1 MVSLWAREEMAS
13 VDLDDER
20 LDERSVML
28 LSSLGNRPNLSIPSA
43 CGGRAEMVAA
53 YRFFDND
60 KVRFDKL
67 LAPHAQRTLQRL
79 AEHPVAL
86 LVNDTTEIELMRPQ
100 QPVQGVGQLN
110 DSRQGVLLHVL
121 HAYTPDGTPQGTVAA
136 QYLNRTDGVCDAPK
150 AHKERTRKHKPIE
163 QKESMRWL
171 ADLRQAREVAATLP
185 QTQCVY
191 VADSEADI
199 YELLCEPR
207 KLGESDKEIDWL
219 IRACQNRAL
228 ACEGESEHRYLR
240 EQVLASPPRYEMELL
255 IRARQAKTQVEE
267 RARRKKRDS
276 RAARVEVRAAT
287 VTLRPPWR
295 QECKLPQARLNV
307 VLVRECN
314 PPAGEEAVE
323 WILVTTLPIQ
333 TLEQVRRVVEYYC
346 VRWNIEI
353 LFRTLKSGC
362 RIEQRRFEH
371 VDRIIRCMG
380 LYLIVAWR
388 TLFVCRSARE
398 CPEADCETIF
408 EPSEWKATWVAVHGK
423 KPPKKRPGL
432 REMVHLIASLGGYVE
447 RSNSEPGPQTVWIG
461 LQRMYDLAWAWDA
474 FGPAAKL
481 RAG

>member
-1 MVSLWAREEMAS
+1 VVSLWAREEMAS
-13 VDLDDER
+13 VDLGDER
-20 LDERSVML
+20 LDQRSAML

-60 KVRFDKL
+60 NVRFDKL
-67 LAPHAQRTLQRL
+67 LAPHVQRTLQRL

-100 QPVQGVGQLN
+100 QPVEGAGQLN

-121 HAYTPDGTPQGTVAA
+121 HAYTPDGTPQGTAAA

-150 AHKERTRKHKPIE
+150 AHKERSRKRKPIE

-171 ADLRQAREVAATLP
+171 ADLRQAREIAGKLP
-185 QTQCVY
+185 QTQCIY

-240 EQVLASPPRYEMELL
+240 EQVLASPPLYEMELL

-276 RAARVEVRAAT
+276 RSARVEVRAAT

-295 QECKLPQARLNV
+295 QEGKLPQASLQCCAGARV
-307 VLVRECN
+307 QSACRRRGCGMDPGDHAADPDAGAGAARGGVLLRPLEHRNPVQDVEVGMPHRAAAVR
-314 PPAGEEAVE
+314 A
-323 WILVTTLPIQ
+323 
-333 TLEQVRRVVEYYC
+333 
-346 VRWNIEI
+346 
-353 LFRTLKSGC
+353 
-362 RIEQRRFEH
+362 
-371 VDRIIRCMG
+371 
-380 LYLIVAWR
+380 
-388 TLFVCRSARE
+388 CRSNHPLHGVVSDRGVANAVCLSQ
-398 CPEADCETIF
+398 CP
-408 EPSEWKATWVAVHGK
+408 
-423 KPPKKRPGL
+423 
-432 REMVHLIASLGGYVE
+432 
-447 RSNSEPGPQTVWIG
+447 
-461 LQRMYDLAWAWDA
+461 
-474 FGPAAKL
+474 
-481 RAG
+481 